1 MSYPPTTCSGY
12 SKDVP
17 LQNSYIRRLRYA
29 VQFAFLLLTVRIG
42 YLFFHFILHF
52 TDRGQPFVQRPP
64 SVDAFLPISGLM
76 SLKFFLFTGII
87 EPLHPAAL
95 IMFLAV
101 LTISLL
107 MKKGF
112 CGWICPI
119 GTVSQYFW
127 MAGKK
132 VFGRNFRME
141 KYLDGSLRSLKY
153 VLMSLFLVMIG
164 VVMPSSMIVLFFISD
179 YYKTADVRT
188 MNVFAQMTTL
198 TFCVL
203 VSLGILSLLYKNFWC
218 RYLCPYGA
226 LLGLLSRISPVKI
239 KRNNDNCVHCRSC
252 SKNCPSLI
260 DVEKKEEVNSP
271 ECFACMTC
279 VSYCPSKDALGV
291 TFVTRNKRKA
301 FKPYLYPLMLVL
313 IFYAVIGIGMVTGNW
328 HSHIPYAEYQ
338 RIIPEL
344 VIK

>member
-1 MSYPPTTCSGY
+1 VQFER
-12 SKDVP
+12 K
-17 LQNSYIRRLRYA
+17 YIRKLRYA
-29 VQFAFLLLTVRIG
+29 VQFAFLLLTLRIG
-42 YLFFHFILHF
+42 YEFFHFILHF
-52 TDRGQPFVQRPP
+52 IEPGHPFVQRPT

-76 SLKFFLFTGII
+76 SLKLFLFTGII

-101 LTISLL
+101 LTVSIL

-119 GTVSQYFW
+119 GTLSQYFW
-127 MAGKK
+127 MIGQKL
-132 VFGRNFRME
+132 FGRNFRIE
-141 KYLDGSLRSLKY
+141 KYTDGSLRSLKY

-164 VVMPSSMIVLFFISD
+164 VVMPSNMMVLFFISD

-188 MNVFAQMTTL
+188 MNVFAQMSTITL
-198 TFCVL
+198 CVL
-203 VSLGILSLLYKNFWC
+203 VSLGVLSLLYKNFWC

-226 LLGLLSRISPVKI
+226 LLGLLSRVSPVKI
-239 KRNNDNCVHCRSC
+239 KRNNDNCLHCRSC

-260 DVEKKEEVNSP
+260 DVETKEEISSP

-279 VSYCPSKDALGV
+279 VSHCPSRDTLDITIFNGS
-291 TFVTRNKRKA
+291 KRRA
-301 FKPYLYPLMLVL
+301 FKPYLYPLLLVL
-313 IFYAVIGIGMVTGNW
+313 IFYAVIGIGMATGHW
-328 HSHIPYAEYQ
+328 RSQIPYDEYQ

-344 VIK
+344 FMK